1 MPIDYANFNQFF
13 RRGLYAGRAEF
24 PIFRGEYIDEIPMVH
39 DPDGTLHPWIKNKE
53 DEKIESINVD
63 IDFSFCENMDD
74 GNLREF
80 RVWLVMYT
88 LDMLA
93 SSHQISWDEIQ
104 EGLDKVIALRAVSPV
119 APIPFPDCDVRM
131 IKGHTPR

>member
-24 PIFRGEYIDEIPMVH
+24 PIFRGEYINGTPVVY
-39 DPDGTLHPWIKNKE
+39 DPDGTSHPWIKNEENKE
-53 DEKIESINVD
+53 IEPT
-63 IDFSFCENMDD
+63 MDD
-74 GNLREF
+74 GNLGEF